1 MKEPEE
7 KVLSKLCTIAAYL
20 RKRGVPVSTQEVE
33 TAYRLYETAKA
44 LSSLGCFPLRK
55 IIEAV
60 FLKREEHRILVDEAI
75 AIQEQ
80 PMEKIPARRERRV
93 AGVKF
98 REKPRR
104 DNICK
109 RGKTSVTREFIEKA
123 SFKELENI
131 SLSKL
136 DKKGIKDER
145 SRDKVMA
152 ARQLKLLKM
161 YLETENQGYLDM
173 LREEI
178 RVSHKRRGD
187 PSRRDAAATDP
198 RVNALLNCLE
208 KIAYNPE
215 DPKSLVS
222 IAELAGG
229 DVAVSIIEY
238 SLRDK
243 KRRPIAEAVAHKVL
257 SRRGARRKGAAGQ
270 WKKTKTN
277 GRLDLRRTMSNIARG
292 MLGEIVYR
300 KREGTPPVILVVDR
314 SDSMRKHASQ
324 LLDIASSY
332 FDITENLILFS
343 DSVEV
348 LRVRKTLSKTYFIE
362 KLLDIGF
369 AGYTNIT
376 LALRVAGKLA
386 RPGSTVV
393 VISDMQQT
401 VRDEPYVREL
411 ERLSRKRVK
420 TIIYTLKENIPI
432 LRAQAPHNIRFLP
445 LEHRAPGTREY
456 FINL

>member
-1 MKEPEE
+1 MRELEE
-7 KVLSKLCTIAAYL
+7 KVLSKLYAIAAYL

-33 TAYRLYETAKA
+33 IAYRLYETAKA
-44 LSSLGCFPLRK
+44 LSSLSYFPLKK
-55 IIEAV
+55 IVEAV
-60 FLKREEHRILVDEAI
+60 FLKREEHRILIDEAI

-80 PMEKIPARRERRV
+80 PVEEVLAKRERRV

-98 REKPRR
+98 REKPKR
-104 DNICK
+104 DTAYK
-109 RGKTSVTREFIEKA
+109 RGKAPVTREFIERA

-145 SRDKVMA
+145 FRDKVMA

-161 YLETENQGYLDM
+161 YLETENPGYLDM

-215 DPKSLVS
+215 DPRSLVS

-229 DVAVSIIEY
+229 DMAVSIIEY

-257 SRRGARRKGAAGQ
+257 SRRGARRKGVAGQ
-270 WKKTKTN
+270 WRKTKTN
-277 GRLDLRRTMSNIARG
+277 GRPDLRRTMSNIARG
-292 MLGEIVYR
+292 MLGEIVYKR
-300 KREGTPPVILVVDR
+300 REGTPPVILVVDR

-343 DSVEV
+343 DSVEI
-348 LRVRKTLSKTYFIE
+348 LRVRRALSKTYFIE

-376 LALRVAGKLA
+376 LALRVAGRLA